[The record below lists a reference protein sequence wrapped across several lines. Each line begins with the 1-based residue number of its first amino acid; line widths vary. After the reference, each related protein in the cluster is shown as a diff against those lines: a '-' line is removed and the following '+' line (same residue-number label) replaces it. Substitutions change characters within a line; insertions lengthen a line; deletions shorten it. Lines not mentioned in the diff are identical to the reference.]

1 MLQGIN
7 EKLQKANSKA
17 DEANNLDNKQDSEQK
32 VSLRLKI
39 TSMLILVCKS
49 YLIIFLPLNNWY
61 ISYYRQKKESNI
73 TTSISRKT
81 ETI

>member
-32 VSLRLKI
+32 VSMQFKI
-39 TSMLILVCKS
+39 TSMLS
-49 YLIIFLPLNNWY
+49 YV
-61 ISYYRQKKESNI
+61 
-73 TTSISRKT
+73 
-81 ETI
+81 

>member
-39 TSMLILVCKS
+39 TSILILVCIS
-49 YLIIFLPLNNWY
+49 NNIFTP
-61 ISYYRQKKESNI
+61 E
-73 TTSISRKT
+73 
-81 ETI
+81 